1 MKRVNKV
8 GKTSNEIFALF
19 PKVRYICR
27 KLISMGQ
34 FIDGGNFAFR
44 SVINSDFVDKSG
56 LLNILN
62 KNMDTE
68 NRFMC
73 ISRPRRF
80 GKSVAAKM
88 AYAYYDRKSDSKEL
102 FEGLEITKSPNY
114 EKHLNK
120 YPTIFIDWNTFAQI
134 PDKEKLKEA
143 QHSIIADLKKSY
155 AFLEEQNYLSK
166 ALTEI
171 NEKTGDRFILIIDEW
186 DMLVRDVEKDIQ
198 DEYVEFL
205 CSMFKSYN
213 ANNIFRLVYMTGIL
227 PIIKIKTQSAL
238 NNFREYSIIYPADTA
253 KYYGFTEEEVNVL
266 CKEHNMNFDL
276 MKHAYDGYIIGD
288 QKSMFNPNSVMQSI
302 LFRTYD
308 SFWSRTASFMAIE
321 SYLNTDADQVRTKI
335 IAMMNG
341 EEVVIEPSS
350 FRNDMKNIETSDDV
364 LTLLAHLGYLSY
376 NPETQSVRIPNTEVS
391 SEFKNAVRAAGWKE
405 LSKAVGQSLQLL
417 NDTINLQST
426 KVARAFDDYHFE
438 ASSLLEFNDENSM
451 RCAIVLAYYAAK
463 PFYKIF
469 HELPTGKG
477 FADMVFIPL
486 PNSPRPA
493 IVVELKYDKSADSA
507 IDQIKR
513 KNYPKSLQGFS
524 KRIVLCGINY
534 NKSTSK
540 HEVAME
546 VIEEES

>member
-1 MKRVNKV
+1 
-8 GKTSNEIFALF
+8 
-19 PKVRYICR
+19 
-27 KLISMGQ
+27 MGQ

-171 NEKTGDRFILIIDEW
+171 NENTGDRFVLIIDEW

-205 CSMFKSYN
+205 RSMFKSYN

-321 SYLNTDADQVRTKI
+321 SYLNTDVDQVRAKI

-341 EEVVIEPSS
+341 EEVVIDTAL
-350 FRNDMKNIETSDDV
+350 FRNDISKMISYQDV
-364 LTLLAHLGYLSY
+364 FSLLIHLGYLTY
-376 NPETQSVRIPNTEVS
+376 NNTTQYITIPNTEIKMFFQ
-391 SEFKNAVRAAGWKE
+391 EYY
-405 LSKAVGQSLQLL
+405 SLR
-417 NDTINLQST
+417 N
-426 KVARAFDDYHFE
+426 
-438 ASSLLEFNDENSM
+438 
-451 RCAIVLAYYAAK
+451 
-463 PFYKIF
+463 
-469 HELPTGKG
+469 
-477 FADMVFIPL
+477 
-486 PNSPRPA
+486 
-493 IVVELKYDKSADSA
+493 
-507 IDQIKR
+507 
-513 KNYPKSLQGFS
+513 
-524 KRIVLCGINY
+524 
-534 NKSTSK
+534 
-540 HEVAME
+540 
-546 VIEEES
+546 

>member
-1 MKRVNKV
+1 
-8 GKTSNEIFALF
+8 
-19 PKVRYICR
+19 
-27 KLISMGQ
+27 MGQ

-205 CSMFKSYN
+205 RSMFKSYN

>member
-1 MKRVNKV
+1 
-8 GKTSNEIFALF
+8 
-19 PKVRYICR
+19 
-27 KLISMGQ
+27 MGQ
-34 FIDGGNFAFR
+34 FIDRENYGFR
-44 SVINSDFVDKSG
+44 SAINSDFVDKSG

-62 KNMDTE
+62 RNLGSE

-80 GKSVAAKM
+80 GKSVAAEM
-88 AYAYYDRKSDSKEL
+88 AYAYYDRNSDSRNL
-102 FEGLEITKSPNY
+102 FEGLEITQSPDY

-120 YPTIFIDWNTFAQI
+120 YPTIFIDWNTFANI
-134 PDKEKLKEA
+134 PDKDKLKEA
-143 QHSIIADLKKSY
+143 QKSIIADLKQSY
-155 AFLEEQNYLSK
+155 DILEEKNSLSK
-166 ALTEI
+166 ALAEI
-171 NEKTGDRFILIIDEW
+171 NLKTGDRFILIIDEW
-186 DMLVRDVEKDIQ
+186 DMLVRDVTQEIQ
-198 DEYVEFL
+198 DEYVDFL
-205 CSMFKSYN
+205 RSMFKS
-213 ANNIFRLVYMTGIL
+213 ADAKKTFLLVYMTGIL

-238 NNFREYSIIYPADTA
+238 NNFREYSIISPADTD
-253 KYYGFTEEEVNVL
+253 KYYGFTEDEVKTL
-266 CKEHNMNFDL
+266 CESHGMNLEL
-276 MKHAYDGYIIGD
+276 MKHAYDGYIIGEE
-288 QKSMFNPNSVMQSI
+288 KSMFNPNSVMMCI
-302 LFRTYD
+302 LYRTYD

-321 SYLNTDADQVRTKI
+321 KYLNIDADQVRTKI
-335 IAMMNG
+335 ISMMNG
-341 EEVVIEPSS
+341 EEVTVRVSS

-376 NPETQSVRIPNTEVS
+376 NSETKSVRIPNTEVTE
-391 SEFKNAVRAAGWKE
+391 EFENAVRFAGWNE

-417 NDTINLQST
+417 DDTINLREN

-451 RCAIVLAYYAAK
+451 RCAITLAYYAAK

-486 PNSPRPA
+486 PKSTRPA
-493 IVVELKYDKSADSA
+493 IVVELKYDKTADSA

-534 NKSTSK
+534 NKNTSK
-540 HEVAME
+540 HEVVME
-546 VIEEES
+546 VVDGEEN